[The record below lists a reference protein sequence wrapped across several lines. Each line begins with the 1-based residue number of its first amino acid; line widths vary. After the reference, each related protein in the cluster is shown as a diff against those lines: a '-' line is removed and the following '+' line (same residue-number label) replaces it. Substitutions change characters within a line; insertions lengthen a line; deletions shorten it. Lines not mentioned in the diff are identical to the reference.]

1 MLAVEETTTEERI
14 KNKVKVIEKIYRFL
28 QQARAKEVVV
38 YGGAGSGKSYTVAQ
52 FLIID
57 KLLSQR
63 NKYLLVARK
72 YNPSLRL
79 TSYRLIL
86 DVLNKLNVP
95 YIEHKVDQTIELPRR
110 NVIFFR
116 GIDEPEKIKS
126 AEFNYIWME
135 EATEFEYGDYL
146 QLKLRLRRATETKN
160 QMFLTYNSL
169 DGWTKKQFYDRVDS
183 DVEVLHTWYKDNPF
197 LDEEYVQTL
206 EKLIEQDE
214 AFYRIY
220 ALGEYAEIKNKIYSN
235 YTITNEVPAS
245 FDEIIYGLDFGYNN
259 PTACLRI
266 GIKDGNIY
274 ILDELYERYKTN
286 QELIEMLRDFIT
298 EPNAPVYC
306 DSAEPQRIQELIQA
320 GYYAMPSDKS
330 VKDGIDFIKRHK
342 IYISENCT
350 NTIKEIESYKWREDK
365 EGNLLEEPVKFMDH
379 TMDALRYAVYTHM
392 YHAGTKIFDKQ
403 EWGVF

>member
-1 MLAVEETTTEERI
+1 MLAVEETTTEERT

-135 EATEFEYGDYL
+135 EATEFDYNDYL

-160 QMFLTYNSL
+160 QMYLTYNSL

-183 DVEVLHTWYKDNPF
+183 DVEVLHTWYVDNPF

-235 YTITNEVPAS
+235 YTITSEVPTA

-266 GIKDGNIY
+266 GLKDGNIY

-286 QELIEMLRDFIT
+286 QELIEMLKDFIT
-298 EPNAPVYC
+298 EPNAQVYC

>member
-1 MLAVEETTTEERI
+1 MVEATVEPKEATR
-14 KNKVKVIEKIYRFL
+14 NNRVKTIGKIYRFL

-63 NKYLLVARK
+63 NKYLLIARK

-79 TSYRLIL
+79 TSYRLVL

-95 YIEHKVDQTIELPRR
+95 YLEHKVDQTIELPRR

-116 GIDEPEKIKS
+116 GIDQPEKIKS

-183 DVEVLHTWYKDNPF
+183 DVEVLHTWYVDNPF

-235 YTITNEVPAS
+235 YTITNEMPAS
-245 FDEIIYGLDFGYNN
+245 FDEVIYGLDFGYNN

-266 GIKDGNIY
+266 GIKDNNIY

-286 QELIEMLRDFIT
+286 QELIEMLRDFVT
-298 EPNAPVYC
+298 EPNAPIYC

-342 IYISENCT
+342 IYITENCA

-379 TMDALRYAVYTHM
+379 TMDALRYAVYTHLCRM
-392 YHAGTKIFDKQ
+392 QTKIFTKD

>member
-1 MLAVEETTTEERI
+1 MLAVEETTTEERT
-14 KNKVKVIEKIYRFL
+14 KNKVKVIEEIYRFL

-63 NKYLLVARK
+63 NKYLLIARK

-79 TSYRLIL
+79 TSYRLVL

-95 YIEHKVDQTIELPRR
+95 YLEHKVDQTIELPRR

-135 EATEFEYGDYL
+135 EATEFEYNDYL

-160 QMFLTYNSL
+160 QMYLTYNSL
-169 DGWTKKQFYDRVDS
+169 DGWTKKQFYDRADS

-266 GIKDGNIY
+266 GLKDGNIY
-274 ILDELYERYKTN
+274 VLDELYERYKTN
-286 QELIEMLRDFIT
+286 QELIEMLRDFVT
-298 EPNAPVYC
+298 EPNAQIYC
-306 DSAEPQRIQELIQA
+306 DSAEPQRIEELIRA
-320 GYYAMPSDKS
+320 GYYATPSDKD
-330 VKDGIDFIKRHK
+330 VKAGIDFLKRHK
-342 IYISENCT
+342 IYISEGCP

-365 EGNLLEEPVKFMDH
+365 AGNLLEEPVKFMDH
-379 TMDALRYAVYTHM
+379 TMDALRYAVYTHLCRM
-392 YHAGTKIFDKQ
+392 QTKIFTKD

>member
-1 MLAVEETTTEERI
+1 MLAVEETTTEERT

-135 EATEFEYGDYL
+135 EATEFDYNDYL

-160 QMFLTYNSL
+160 QMYLTYNSL

-183 DVEVLHTWYKDNPF
+183 DVEVLHTWYVDNPF

-266 GIKDGNIY
+266 GIKDNNIY

-286 QELIEMLRDFIT
+286 QELIEMLRDFVT
-298 EPNAPVYC
+298 EPNAQVYC

-320 GYYAMPSDKS
+320 GYYALPSDKS

>member
-1 MLAVEETTTEERI
+1 MLAVEETTTEERT

-63 NKYLLVARK
+63 NKYLLIARK

-79 TSYRLIL
+79 TSYRLVL

-95 YIEHKVDQTIELPRR
+95 YLEHKVDQTIELPRR

-183 DVEVLHTWYKDNPF
+183 DVEVLHTWYADNPF

-220 ALGEYAEIKNKIYSN
+220 ALGEYAKIKNKIYSN
-235 YTITNEVPAS
+235 YTITNEVPTA

-266 GIKDGNIY
+266 GLKDGNIY

-298 EPNAPVYC
+298 EQTAPVYC

-342 IYISENCT
+342 IYISENCA

>member
-1 MLAVEETTTEERI
+1 MVEATVEQNETTR
-14 KNKVKVIEKIYRFL
+14 NNRVKTIGKIYRFL
-28 QQARAKEVVV
+28 QQARVKEVVV

-63 NKYLLVARK
+63 NKYLLIARK

-79 TSYRLIL
+79 TSYRLVL

-95 YIEHKVDQTIELPRR
+95 YLEHKVEQTIELPRR

-135 EATEFEYGDYL
+135 EATEFEYNDYL

-183 DVEVLHTWYKDNPF
+183 DVEVLHTWYVDNPF
-197 LDEEYVQTL
+197 LDEEYIQTL

-235 YTITNEVPAS
+235 YTITNEVPTA

-266 GIKDGNIY
+266 GIKDNNIY

-286 QELIEMLRDFIT
+286 QELIEMLRDFVT
-298 EPNAPVYC
+298 EPNAPIYC

-342 IYISENCT
+342 IYISENCA

>member
-1 MLAVEETTTEERI
+1 MVEATVEPKEATR
-14 KNKVKVIEKIYRFL
+14 NNRVKTIGKIYRFL

-63 NKYLLVARK
+63 NKYLLIARK

-79 TSYRLIL
+79 TSYRLVL

-95 YIEHKVDQTIELPRR
+95 YLEHKVDQTIELPRR

-160 QMFLTYNSL
+160 QMYLTYNPL

-235 YTITNEVPAS
+235 YTITNEMPAS
-245 FDEIIYGLDFGYNN
+245 FDEVIYGLDFGYNN

-266 GIKDGNIY
+266 GIKDNNIY

-342 IYISENCT
+342 IYISGNCA

>member
-1 MLAVEETTTEERI
+1 MLAVEETTTEERT

-63 NKYLLVARK
+63 NKYLLIARK

-79 TSYRLIL
+79 TSYRLVL

-95 YIEHKVDQTIELPRR
+95 YLEHKVEQTIELPRR

-126 AEFNYIWME
+126 SEFNYIWME
-135 EATEFEYGDYL
+135 EATEFEYNDYL

-160 QMFLTYNSL
+160 QMYLTYNSL

-183 DVEVLHTWYKDNPF
+183 DVEVLHTWYVDNPF

-235 YTITNEVPAS
+235 YTITNEVPTA

-266 GIKDGNIY
+266 GIKDNNIY

-286 QELIEMLRDFIT
+286 QELIEMLRDFVT
-298 EPNAPVYC
+298 EPNAPIYC

-342 IYISENCT
+342 IYITENCA

>member
-1 MLAVEETTTEERI
+1 MVEATVEPKEATR
-14 KNKVKVIEKIYRFL
+14 NNRVKTIGKIYRFL

-57 KLLSQR
+57 KLLSRR
-63 NKYLLVARK
+63 NKYLLIARK

-116 GIDEPEKIKS
+116 GIDAPEKIKS
-126 AEFNYIWME
+126 SEFNYIWME
-135 EATEFEYGDYL
+135 EATEFDYNDYL

-235 YTITNEVPAS
+235 YTITNEVPTA

-266 GIKDGNIY
+266 GIKDNNIY

-286 QELIEMLRDFIT
+286 QELIEMLRDFVT
-298 EPNAPVYC
+298 EPNAPIYC

-342 IYISENCT
+342 IYISENCA

>member
-1 MLAVEETTTEERI
+1 MLAVEETTTEERT

-63 NKYLLVARK
+63 NKYLLIARK

-135 EATEFEYGDYL
+135 EATEFDYNDYL

-160 QMFLTYNSL
+160 QMYLTYNSL

-183 DVEVLHTWYKDNPF
+183 DVEVLHTWYVDNPF

-266 GIKDGNIY
+266 GLKDGNIY

-286 QELIEMLRDFIT
+286 QELIEMLKGFIT
-298 EPNAPVYC
+298 EPNAQVYC

-330 VKDGIDFIKRHK
+330 VKDGIDFVKRHK
-342 IYISENCT
+342 IYITENCA

>member
-1 MLAVEETTTEERI
+1 MLAVEETTTEERT

-63 NKYLLVARK
+63 NKYLLIARK

-79 TSYRLIL
+79 TSYRLVL

-95 YIEHKVDQTIELPRR
+95 YLEHKVDQTIELPRR

-135 EATEFEYGDYL
+135 EATEFEYNDYL

-160 QMFLTYNSL
+160 QMYLTYNSL

-183 DVEVLHTWYKDNPF
+183 DVEVLHTWYVDNPF

-235 YTITNEVPAS
+235 YTITNEVPTA

-266 GIKDGNIY
+266 GLKDGNIY

-286 QELIEMLRDFIT
+286 QELIEMLRDFVT
-298 EPNAPVYC
+298 EPNAPIYC

-342 IYISENCT
+342 IYISENCA

>member
-1 MLAVEETTTEERI
+1 MVEATVEQNETTR
-14 KNKVKVIEKIYRFL
+14 NNRVKTIGKIYRFL
-28 QQARAKEVVV
+28 QQARVKEVVV

-63 NKYLLVARK
+63 NKYLLIARK

-79 TSYRLIL
+79 TSYRLVL

-95 YIEHKVDQTIELPRR
+95 YLEHKVEQTIELPRR

-135 EATEFEYGDYL
+135 EATEFEYNDYL

-183 DVEVLHTWYKDNPF
+183 DVEVLHTWYVDNPF
-197 LDEEYVQTL
+197 LDEEYIQTL

-235 YTITNEVPAS
+235 YTITNEVPTA

-266 GIKDGNIY
+266 GIKDNNIY

-286 QELIEMLRDFIT
+286 QELIEMLRDFVT
-298 EPNAPVYC
+298 EPNAPIYC

>member
-1 MLAVEETTTEERI
+1 MLAVEETTTEERT

-63 NKYLLVARK
+63 NKYLLIARK

-79 TSYRLIL
+79 TSYRLVL

-95 YIEHKVDQTIELPRR
+95 YLEHKVDQTIELPRR

-116 GIDEPEKIKS
+116 GIDEPAKIKS

-146 QLKLRLRRATETKN
+146 QLKLRLRRATATKN

-183 DVEVLHTWYKDNPF
+183 DVEVLHTWYVDNPF

-220 ALGEYAEIKNKIYSN
+220 ALGEYAEIKNQIYSN
-235 YTITNEVPAS
+235 YTITNEMPAS
-245 FDEIIYGLDFGYNN
+245 FDEVIYGLDFGYNN

-266 GIKDGNIY
+266 GIKDNNIY

-286 QELIEMLRDFIT
+286 QELIEMLRDFVT
-298 EPNAPVYC
+298 EPNAPIYC

-342 IYISENCT
+342 IYISENCA

-379 TMDALRYAVYTHM
+379 TMDALKYAVYTHM

>member
-1 MLAVEETTTEERI
+1 MLAVEETTTEERT

-197 LDEEYVQTL
+197 LDREYIQTL

-214 AFYRIY
+214 TFYRIY
-220 ALGEYAEIKNKIYSN
+220 ALGEYAALKNKIYNN
-235 YTITNEVPAS
+235 YTIINELPTS
-245 FDEIIYGLDFGYNN
+245 FDEIIYGIDFGYNN
-259 PTACLRI
+259 PTACLKI
-266 GIKDGNIY
+266 GIRDNDIY
-274 ILDELYERYKTN
+274 VLDELYERYKTN
-286 QELIEMLRDFIT
+286 QELIDLLRNFVT
-298 EPNAPVYC
+298 ESTAQIYC
-306 DSAEPQRIQELIQA
+306 DSAEPQRIEELIRA
-320 GYYAMPSDKS
+320 GYYATPSDKD
-330 VKDGIDFIKRHK
+330 VKAGIDFLKRHK
-342 IYISENCT
+342 IYISESCP

-365 EGNLLEEPVKFMDH
+365 AGNLHEEPVKFMDH
-379 TMDALRYAVYTHM
+379 TMDALRYAVYTRLCRM
-392 YHAGTKIFDKQ
+392 QTKIFTKD

>member
-1 MLAVEETTTEERI
+1 MLAVEETTTEERT

-63 NKYLLVARK
+63 NKYLLIARK

-79 TSYRLIL
+79 TSYRLVL

-95 YIEHKVDQTIELPRR
+95 YLEHKVDQTIELPRR

-183 DVEVLHTWYKDNPF
+183 DVEVLHTWYVDNQF

-235 YTITNEVPAS
+235 YTITNEVPTA

-266 GIKDGNIY
+266 GIKDNNIY

-286 QELIEMLRDFIT
+286 QELIEMLRDFVT
-298 EPNAPVYC
+298 EPNAPIYC

-342 IYISENCT
+342 IYISENCA
-350 NTIKEIESYKWREDK
+350 NAIKEIESYKWREDK

>member
-1 MLAVEETTTEERI
+1 MVEATVEQNETTR
-14 KNKVKVIEKIYRFL
+14 NNRVKTIGKIYRFL
-28 QQARAKEVVV
+28 QQARVKEVVV

-63 NKYLLVARK
+63 NKYLLIARK

-79 TSYRLIL
+79 TSYRLVL

-95 YIEHKVDQTIELPRR
+95 YLEHKVEQTIELPRR

-135 EATEFEYGDYL
+135 EATEFEYNDYL

-183 DVEVLHTWYKDNPF
+183 DVEVLHTWYVDNPF
-197 LDEEYVQTL
+197 LDEEYIQTL

-235 YTITNEVPAS
+235 YTITNEVPTA

-266 GIKDGNIY
+266 GLKDGNIY

-298 EPNAPVYC
+298 EQTAPVYC

>member
-1 MLAVEETTTEERI
+1 M
-14 KNKVKVIEKIYRFL
+14 
-28 QQARAKEVVV
+28 
-38 YGGAGSGKSYTVAQ
+38 
-52 FLIID
+52 
-57 KLLSQR
+57 SQR

-79 TSYRLIL
+79 TSYRLVL

-95 YIEHKVDQTIELPRR
+95 YLEHKVDQTIELPRR

-135 EATEFEYGDYL
+135 EATEFEYNDYL

-160 QMFLTYNSL
+160 QMYLTYNSL

-183 DVEVLHTWYKDNPF
+183 DVEVLHTWYVDNPF

-235 YTITNEVPAS
+235 YTITNEMPAS
-245 FDEIIYGLDFGYNN
+245 FDEVIYGLDFGYNN

-266 GIKDGNIY
+266 GIKDNNIY

-286 QELIEMLRDFIT
+286 QELIEMLRDFVT
-298 EPNAPVYC
+298 EPNAPIYC

>member
-1 MLAVEETTTEERI
+1 MLAVEETTTEERT

-160 QMFLTYNSL
+160 QMYLTYNSL

-183 DVEVLHTWYKDNPF
+183 DVEVLHTWYVDNPF

-235 YTITNEVPAS
+235 YTITNEVPTA

-266 GIKDGNIY
+266 GLKDGNIY

-342 IYISENCT
+342 IYISENCA